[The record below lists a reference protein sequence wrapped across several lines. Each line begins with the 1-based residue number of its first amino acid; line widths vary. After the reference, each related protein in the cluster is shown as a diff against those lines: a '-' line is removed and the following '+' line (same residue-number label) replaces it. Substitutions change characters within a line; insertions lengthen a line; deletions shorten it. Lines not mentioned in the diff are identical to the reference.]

1 MSEIGPNNPHMF
13 LGSFQDTINRGS
25 APEAIMLFRF
35 FLAFLLALVAG
46 GCELV
51 PPAQKG
57 GEETAENGGGSASDL
72 EQQLEKYGVGF
83 EGFKVVLRD
92 DLNPKNVEF
101 WTYGEGL
108 GPTDCWE
115 RGCATSRQTG
125 RGWETSYASVGAG
138 VCTRFV
144 WAYSAESPAESDYLV
159 ATLNRL
165 YELDDRGI
173 LIHVQE
179 GDAGPTGDVNF
190 RFKWTAQGTPVPC
203 DEEYVPWE
211 ESQGDTDTGDNGGN
225 SDVDRDGD
233 GFTDEVDCDDGD
245 SDVYPGAAESCDGDD
260 NDCDGAVDEG
270 CGGAEST
277 YYRDYDRD
285 GYGDPDS
292 TAASSDGAPE
302 GYVANDDDCDDR
314 DASVYPGASE
324 IPDNGID
331 EDCSGA
337 DDSGGSALRR
347 EACLRSVGV
356 DSFDIGALGLWS
368 GDYTNWLTGSTT
380 FYVASPIITETT
392 ARCWAFTLSSAGETW
407 KFNGDANGE
416 GLWGDL
422 LVGSCTGVDWATIV
436 KNDGAKCSQFDMVVD
451 DVVDGAVSAG
461 YESTTLCGDSYDL
474 CWTDSF

>member
-1 MSEIGPNNPHMF
+1 
-13 LGSFQDTINRGS
+13 
-25 APEAIMLFRF
+25 MLFRF
-35 FLAFLLALVAG
+35 FLAFLAFVVG
-46 GCELV
+46 GCNLSA

-57 GEETAENGGGSASDL
+57 GGDTAADSGGENGGDIASDV
-72 EQQLEKYGVGF
+72 EHQLEKYGVAFDGF
-83 EGFKVVLRD
+83 AVVLRD
-92 DLNPKNVEF
+92 DLNPKNAQF
-101 WTYGEGL
+101 FTFGEGL

-115 RGCATSRQTG
+115 VGCAASRQTE

-144 WAYSAESPAESDYLV
+144 WAYAAQNPIESDFLA

-165 YELDDRGI
+165 YELDDRGL
-173 LIHVQE
+173 LINVQE
-179 GDAGPTGDVNF
+179 GDHGPTGDVNF

-211 ESQGDTDTGDNGGN
+211 ESQGDTDTGGDGGN

-233 GFTDEVDCDDGD
+233 GYDDGADCDDGD

-260 NDCDGAVDEG
+260 NDCDGQVDEG
-270 CGGAEST
+270 CGGGGGAEST

-285 GYGDPDS
+285 GYGDSAS
-292 TAASSDGAPE
+292 TEESSDGAPE

-314 DASVYPGASE
+314 DADIHPGASE

-356 DSFDIGALGLWS
+356 SSFDIGALGLWS

-474 CWTDSF
+474 CWTDS